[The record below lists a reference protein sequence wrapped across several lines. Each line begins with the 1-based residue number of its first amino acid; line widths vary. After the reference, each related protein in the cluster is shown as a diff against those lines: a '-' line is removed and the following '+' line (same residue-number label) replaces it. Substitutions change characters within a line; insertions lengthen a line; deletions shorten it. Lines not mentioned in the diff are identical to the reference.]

1 MYAEILAKADRWC
14 AVDKASY
21 LGTRTSS
28 NRGVKNHQTSSQ
40 ASPLLKLL
48 GGSGFDDV
56 KLIEVS
62 VGV

>member
-1 MYAEILAKADRWC
+1 MDAEIIAKADRWC
-14 AVDKASY
+14 AIDKAK
-21 LGTRTSS
+21 RTSS

-62 VGV
+62 VAA